1 MNEVAEAFWNNENRF
16 WYSER
21 TMGVLQPTIYFISKE
36 QMCCD
41 NVGLVVEDTAT
52 VELDNDGVA
61 DVLQR
66 FGNIFLLDLATH
78 GVTEMRREVTI

>member
-16 WYSER
+16 WYSDW
-21 TMGVLQPTIYFISKE
+21 TMGGSLPTIYFISKE

-41 NVGLVVEDTAT
+41 NVGLMVEDAAT

-61 DVLQR
+61 DVLQK
-66 FGNIFLLDLATH
+66 FSNIFLLDLATH
-78 GVTEMRREVTI
+78 GVTEMSKR